1 MPSIPV
7 RSSRMRKRLEYCCSS
22 DSFLG
27 FEVDEGRSLERMLDE
42 KVELEEEEEVKGVIT
57 GRG

>member
-1 MPSIPV
+1 
-7 RSSRMRKRLEYCCSS
+7 MRKRLEYCCSS

-27 FEVDEGRSLERMLDE
+27 FEVDEERSLERMLDE